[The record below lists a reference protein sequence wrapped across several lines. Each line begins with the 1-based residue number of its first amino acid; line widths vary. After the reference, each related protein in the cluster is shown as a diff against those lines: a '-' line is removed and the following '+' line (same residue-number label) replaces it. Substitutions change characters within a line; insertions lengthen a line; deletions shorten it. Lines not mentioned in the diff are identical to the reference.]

1 MTFGLEMKQ
10 ILFLQHIQKQ
20 KVINNNWQ

>member
-20 KVINNNWQ
+20 KVINNN